1 MPRSKK
7 LTLKKNKTSKSI
19 TKKSRSSR
27 KSRKTLKGGVNPNNN
42 EVFDIETILGNTEE
56 LKQVPLL
63 MKKLIVLMKKIKKI
77 SEKNN
82 TNDDTLKYK
91 KELSA
96 TLRLLKEKS
105 EQAIKYINKSIGTL
119 NNNKYNK
126 RTYSKDQYI
135 ILKPQLENY
144 INILSKLD
152 DLILNEDTPIK
163 PITEYYQKILKTTK
177 LITKLSENYKD
188 ELFLS
193 AAAAEQNNSGISSA
207 TASPVSESNNNLN
220 GFVMV

>member
-27 KSRKTLKGGVNPNNN
+27 KSRKTLKGGVNPNHN
-42 EVFDIETILGNTEE
+42 EVFNIETKLGNTEE
-56 LKQVPLL
+56 LKQFPLL

-119 NNNKYNK
+119 NKYNNRK
-126 RTYSKDQYI
+126 YSKEQYL

-144 INILSKLD
+144 INILSTLD
-152 DLILNEDTPIK
+152 DLILNEGTPIK
-163 PITEYYQKILKTTK
+163 PITEYYQKILKTTN
-177 LITKLSENYKD
+177 LITKLSDNYKD
-188 ELFLS
+188 ELVLS

-207 TASPVSESNNNLN
+207 TASPVSGSNNNLID
-220 GFVMV
+220 FVMV